1 MPSPT
6 LAKTLWERF
15 LNDHLIEAK
24 IYERSGKI
32 EFIGDETMAV
42 IKCPECGKEISDKA
56 MTCPHCGYPLMSD
69 RFEKAGK
76 EIRRYT
82 ISRIGLRAISLVIEA
97 VFSALLL
104 LILYKNMPSIME
116 KMPSFEQVEELLLKV
131 LEKKRKEK

>member
-1 MPSPT
+1 
-6 LAKTLWERF
+6 
-15 LNDHLIEAK
+15 
-24 IYERSGKI
+24 
-32 EFIGDETMAV
+32 
-42 IKCPECGKEISDKA
+42 
-56 MTCPHCGYPLMSD
+56 MSD